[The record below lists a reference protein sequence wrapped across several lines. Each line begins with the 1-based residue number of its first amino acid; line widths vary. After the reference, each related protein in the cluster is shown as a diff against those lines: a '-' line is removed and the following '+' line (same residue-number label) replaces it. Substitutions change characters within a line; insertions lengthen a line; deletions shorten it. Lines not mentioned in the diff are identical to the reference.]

1 MKQVSFIGF
10 PAYTLM
16 VLIAA
21 LTITGCSKGLNT
33 PNPVPTP
40 TPTPNP
46 PTPPTSSLSVSGI
59 KPTTGAYN
67 TAVTITGTGF
77 SSTLAD
83 DSVYFNGV
91 AASLYSANDSQL
103 VAVVQKYTGT
113 GDVVVKVAGVGKTG
127 PLFTYIWTALENRYA
142 GAGNNDVFT
151 GSYKDGDAATAG
163 FFLPGGLA
171 LDNSGNVYVYDIGNN
186 MIRKITPPTAN
197 ADAQVSTLISMGS
210 PEGPIYANMN
220 EFIAGLAYQN
230 GVFFTGFSSLWI
242 SGGTVT
248 PFTPAPNHAV
258 GVTTLF
264 PPSTWSP
271 LGVTMDRSGN
281 LYAASN
287 NTIVIIYESGP
298 VGWAIL
304 GSGLKGDNNGQFVYN
319 VDNEAYP
326 PGEPSFGGAV
336 GVAVDTAGNIYVADA
351 GNNQIRKITPG
362 GVFSTFAGSGTLA
375 EKDGTG
381 TEASFAEPTYISI
394 DGSGNLYVAD
404 QSSSTGEFLRKITPA
419 GVVSTLC
426 SGCLS
431 EVGGIVVD
439 PAGHNVYSTEY
450 YRSVVDQISFY

>member
-1 MKQVSFIGF
+1 VE
-10 PAYTLM
+10 
-16 VLIAA
+16 
-21 LTITGCSKGLNT
+21 
-33 PNPVPTP
+33 
-40 TPTPNP
+40 
-46 PTPPTSSLSVSGI
+46 
-59 KPTTGAYN
+59 
-67 TAVTITGTGF
+67 
-77 SSTLAD
+77 
-83 DSVYFNGV
+83 
-91 AASLYSANDSQL
+91 
-103 VAVVQKYTGT
+103 
-113 GDVVVKVAGVGKTG
+113 KTG
-127 PLFTYIWTALENRYA
+127 PLFTYIWTALYNRYA

-163 FFLPGGLA
+163 FFLLGGLA
-171 LDNSGNVYVYDIGNN
+171 LDNSGNLYVYDIGNN

-210 PEGPIYANMN
+210 PEGPIYANYN

-248 PFTPAPNHAV
+248 PFTPPANVAV
-258 GVTTLF
+258 GVTTPF

-287 NTIVIIYESGP
+287 NTIVIIYESA
-298 VGWAIL
+298 VSGWAIL
-304 GSGLKGDNNGQFVYN
+304 GSGLKGDNNGQFLYN
-319 VDNEAYP
+319 VDNLAYP
-326 PGEPSFGGAV
+326 PDEPSFGGAI

-362 GVFSTFAGSGTLA
+362 GVFSTFAGSGALA

-381 TEASFAEPTYISI
+381 TNASFAEPTYITI
-394 DGSGNLYVAD
+394 DGAGNLYVAD
-404 QSSSTGEFLRKITPA
+404 QSSAIGEHLRMITPA

-426 SGCLS
+426 DQCLS

-439 PAGHNVYSTEY
+439 PAGHNVYATEY
-450 YRSVVDQISFY
+450 YTSVVDLISIF

>member
-10 PAYTLM
+10 PSYAVM
-16 VLIAA
+16 VLIAV
-21 LTITGCSKGLNT
+21 LTIIGCKKGEN
-33 PNPVPTP
+33 NPGGNL
-40 TPTPNP
+40 NP
-46 PTPPTSSLSVSGI
+46 PPPPASSLAVSGI
-59 KPTTGAYN
+59 SPTTGHYN
-67 TAVTITGTGF
+67 TAVTITGSGF

-83 DSVYFNGV
+83 DSVFINGV
-91 AASLYSANDSQL
+91 AASIASANDTQL
-103 VAVVQKYTGT
+103 VVTVPKYAGT
-113 GDVVVKVAGVGKTG
+113 GDVAVKVTGVEKSG
-127 PLFTYIWTALENRYA
+127 PLFTYIWTTSFNRYA
-142 GAGNNDVFT
+142 GAGNYDVFT

-163 FFLPGGLA
+163 FFLLGGLA
-171 LDNSGNVYVYDIGNN
+171 LDNSGNLYVYDIGNN
-186 MIRKITPPTAN
+186 LIREITPPTAN
-197 ADAQVSTLISMGS
+197 TDAQVSTLISMGS
-210 PEGPIYANMN
+210 PEGPIYANQD

-248 PFTPAPNHAV
+248 PFTPPANHAV
-258 GVTTLF
+258 GVTTPF
-264 PPSTWSP
+264 PTSAYWGP

-281 LYAASN
+281 IYAATGN
-287 NTIVIIYESGP
+287 VIVIIYRSA
-298 VGWAIL
+298 VNGWAIL
-304 GSGLKGDNNGQFVYN
+304 GSGLKGDNNGQFLFN
-319 VDNEAYP
+319 IDNQAYP
-326 PGEPSFGGAV
+326 PDEPSFGAAL

-381 TEASFAEPTYISI
+381 TNASFAEPTYISI

-439 PAGHNVYSTEY
+439 QAGHNVYATEY
-450 YRSVVDQISFY
+450 YTSVVDLISFY